1 MMTASPRRTAK
12 GKQIGVDT
20 SWPREY
26 RLVFALIDGKRT
38 SGEIATLLHKPIE
51 VVEQVLNYF
60 QTIGLIE

>member
-1 MMTASPRRTAK
+1 MTTPPRRTHK
-12 GKQIGVDT
+12 GERMGVDA

-26 RLVFALIDGKRT
+26 RLIFALIDGKRT
-38 SGEIATLLHKPIE
+38 RAEIADLLHKSFE

>member
-1 MMTASPRRTAK
+1 MTAPPRRTAK
-12 GKQIGVDT
+12 GKQIGVDA

-26 RLVFALIDGKRT
+26 RLVYALIDGKKT
-38 SGEIATLLHKPIE
+38 SAEIAELLHKPYE